1 MGRSGPRSRL
11 RRLSECSL
19 SPSQTRS
26 DARFSLVVSVIT
38 TDGSRE
44 TGGTDDARDGERT
57 GGVPTR
63 LSAG

>member
-1 MGRSGPRSRL
+1 M
-11 RRLSECSL
+11 
-19 SPSQTRS
+19 S
-26 DARFSLVVSVIT
+26 DARLSLSLSLVISVIT